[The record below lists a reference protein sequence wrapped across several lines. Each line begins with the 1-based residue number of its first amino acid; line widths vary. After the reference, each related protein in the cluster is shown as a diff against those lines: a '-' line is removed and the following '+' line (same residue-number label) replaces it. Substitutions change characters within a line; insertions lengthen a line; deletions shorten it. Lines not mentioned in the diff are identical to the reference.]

1 MKLLLAE
8 DDIDFGNIL
17 SQYLSMSGFEVTLA
31 RNGREAWDIFHDAP
45 PDICVL
51 DIMMPEMDGFTLA
64 EKMRA
69 KEPGIPFIF
78 LTAKSLREDMIKGL
92 KLGADDYITKPFDPE
107 MLLLRI
113 NNILR
118 RIYTVVQD
126 EYHISHSTLKYNA
139 LELIT
144 PSGKEK
150 LTLREAQL
158 LRHLIMNRNKT
169 LTREQILTEI
179 WGEDDYFLGRS
190 MDVFISRLRKYL
202 SPDRGIS
209 LRTLRGMGF
218 ILEETRQE
226 SKPVLPL
233 RLRLVVPRLADW
245 NLSHVVTT
253 RCPPPRGSEN
263 LSGSHDSLSSA
274 SRMRNSVRLTS

>member
-17 SQYLSMSGFEVTLA
+17 SQYLVMSGFEVTLA
-31 RNGREAWDIFHDAP
+31 RNGREAWDRFHDSK

-64 EKMRA
+64 EKLRA
-69 KEPGIPFIF
+69 KDPGIPFIF
-78 LTAKSLREDMIKGL
+78 LTAKSLREDMIRGL

-118 RIYTVVQD
+118 RIYTVAED
-126 EYHISHSTLKYNA
+126 EYRISDTTLRYNA

-144 PSGKEK
+144 PAGKEK

-158 LRHLIMNRNKT
+158 MRHLMMNRNKA

-190 MDVFISRLRKYL
+190 MDVFISRLRKYIA
-202 SPDRGIS
+202 PDHGLS

-218 ILEETRQE
+218 ILEELRQ
-226 SKPVLPL
+226 
-233 RLRLVVPRLADW
+233 
-245 NLSHVVTT
+245 
-253 RCPPPRGSEN
+253 
-263 LSGSHDSLSSA
+263 
-274 SRMRNSVRLTS
+274 

>member
-17 SQYLSMSGFEVTLA
+17 TQYLSMSGFEVTLA
-31 RNGREAWDIFHDAP
+31 RNGREAWDKFHSAA

-64 EKMRA
+64 EKLRA
-69 KEPGIPFIF
+69 QNPGIPFIF
-78 LTAKSLREDMIKGL
+78 LTAKSLREDMIRGL

-118 RIYTVVQD
+118 RVYSVAED
-126 EYHISHSTLKYNA
+126 EYTLSGTTLRYNA
-139 LELIT
+139 LELVT
-144 PSGKEK
+144 PAGKEK

-158 LRHLIMNRNKT
+158 LRHLMMNRNKS

-202 SPDRGIS
+202 SPDTGLS
-209 LRTLRGMGF
+209 LKTLRGVGF
-218 ILEETRQE
+218 VLQET
-226 SKPVLPL
+226 KL
-233 RLRLVVPRLADW
+233 
-245 NLSHVVTT
+245 
-253 RCPPPRGSEN
+253 
-263 LSGSHDSLSSA
+263 
-274 SRMRNSVRLTS
+274 

>member
-31 RNGREAWDIFHDAP
+31 RNGREAWDLYHNTN

-64 EKMRA
+64 EKLRA
-69 KEPGIPFIF
+69 KDPGIPFIF
-78 LTAKSLREDMIKGL
+78 LTAKSMREDMVRGL
-92 KLGADDYITKPFDPE
+92 RLGADDYITKPFDPE

-118 RIYTVVQD
+118 RVYSIAED
-126 EYHISHSTLKYNA
+126 EYTISGTTLRFNA
-139 LELIT
+139 LELLT
-144 PSGKEK
+144 PAGKEK
-150 LTLREAQL
+150 VTLREAQL
-158 LRHLIMNRNKT
+158 LRHLMMNRNKP

-202 SPDRGIS
+202 ASDPGIS

-218 ILEETRQE
+218 VLEEN
-226 SKPVLPL
+226 K
-233 RLRLVVPRLADW
+233 
-245 NLSHVVTT
+245 
-253 RCPPPRGSEN
+253 
-263 LSGSHDSLSSA
+263 
-274 SRMRNSVRLTS
+274 

>member
-31 RNGREAWDIFHDAP
+31 RNGREAWDIFHDAR

-64 EKMRA
+64 EKLRA
-69 KEPGIPFIF
+69 EEPGIPFIF

-126 EYHISHSTLKYNA
+126 EYHISHTTLKYNA
-139 LELIT
+139 LELVT
-144 PSGKEK
+144 PAGTEK

-158 LRHLIMNRNKT
+158 LRHLMMNRNKA

-218 ILEETRQE
+218 ILEETRQ
-226 SKPVLPL
+226 
-233 RLRLVVPRLADW
+233 
-245 NLSHVVTT
+245 
-253 RCPPPRGSEN
+253 
-263 LSGSHDSLSSA
+263 
-274 SRMRNSVRLTS
+274 